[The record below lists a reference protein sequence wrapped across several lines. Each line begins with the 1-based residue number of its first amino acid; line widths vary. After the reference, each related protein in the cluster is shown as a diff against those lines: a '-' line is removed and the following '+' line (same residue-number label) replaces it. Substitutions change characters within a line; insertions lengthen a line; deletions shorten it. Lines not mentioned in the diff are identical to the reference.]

1 MSALAYLRRHWKIV
15 LLFAAFTGIFAL
27 VFSLYDLPVEAVAYA
42 AALCLAVGAVMFLLG
57 FLRWRAR
64 LRALEAMRRTVTVSL
79 DGLPAPG
86 GRAEADYQELL
97 RILRAELARTEAAA
111 ARERREAEDYYTLW
125 AHQIKTPIAALRLL
139 LQSGGADSGALTAE
153 VLRIEG
159 YVEMALGY
167 VRLEGGSDFVLRPC
181 DLDEVVRGCLRKYA
195 PLFILKKLPLDF
207 RETGPHRALG
217 RKVAGLRD
225 RAAARQR
232 PQIHAR
238 GACGRLRRGPRADRR
253 GHGHRHRA
261 GGPAARFRARL
272 HRLQRPRG
280 QKVHRP
286 RPLPL
291 LARLPQ
297 AGAPAHPRLRAR
309 PRHPRPPLL
318 PHRPVSGG
326 AGWRRGAMIAGKR
339 PAGHMPRGSFI
350 PAPEGPLFIRR
361 C

>member
-42 AALCLAVGAVMFLLG
+42 AALCLAVGAVMFALG

-167 VRLEGGSDFVLRPC
+167 VRLEGGSDFVLRSC

-207 RETGPHRALG
+207 RETGLTVLSDEKWLAFMIEQLLSNALKYTRAGHVAVYAEGRALIVEDTGIGIAPEDLPRVFERGFTGYNG
-217 RKVAGLRD
+217 REDKKSTGLGLYLCSRVCHKLGH
-225 RAAARQR
+225 RLTLGSE
-232 PQIHAR
+232 PAR
-238 GACGRLRRGPRADRR
+238 GT
-253 GHGHRHRA
+253 
-261 GGPAARFRARL
+261 RARL
-272 HRLQRPRG
+272 FFPTGPYPEAPGGGEG
-280 QKVHRP
+280 Q
-286 RPLPL
+286 
-291 LARLPQ
+291 
-297 AGAPAHPRLRAR
+297 
-309 PRHPRPPLL
+309 
-318 PHRPVSGG
+318 
-326 AGWRRGAMIAGKR
+326 
-339 PAGHMPRGSFI
+339 
-350 PAPEGPLFIRR
+350 
-361 C
+361 

>member
-42 AALCLAVGAVMFLLG
+42 AALCMAVGAVMFLLG

-64 LRALEAMRRTVTVSL
+64 LRALEAMRSTVTVSL

-167 VRLEGGSDFVLRPC
+167 VRLEGGSDFVLRSC

-207 RETGPHRALG
+207 RETGLTVLSDEKWLAFVIEQLLANALKYTRAGHVAVYAEGRALIVEDTGIGIAPEDLPRVFERGFTGYNG
-217 RKVAGLRD
+217 REDKKSTGLGLYLCSRVCHKLGH
-225 RAAARQR
+225 RLTLGSE
-232 PQIHAR
+232 PAR
-238 GACGRLRRGPRADRR
+238 GT
-253 GHGHRHRA
+253 
-261 GGPAARFRARL
+261 RARL
-272 HRLQRPRG
+272 FFPTGPYPEAPGGGEG
-280 QKVHRP
+280 Q
-286 RPLPL
+286 
-291 LARLPQ
+291 
-297 AGAPAHPRLRAR
+297 
-309 PRHPRPPLL
+309 
-318 PHRPVSGG
+318 
-326 AGWRRGAMIAGKR
+326 
-339 PAGHMPRGSFI
+339 
-350 PAPEGPLFIRR
+350 
-361 C
+361 